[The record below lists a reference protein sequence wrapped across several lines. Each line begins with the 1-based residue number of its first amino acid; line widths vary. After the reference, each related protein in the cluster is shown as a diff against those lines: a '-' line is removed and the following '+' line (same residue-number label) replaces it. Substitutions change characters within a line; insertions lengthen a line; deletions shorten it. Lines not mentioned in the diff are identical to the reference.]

1 MGERITID
9 GDGEHPWAT
18 PTDRGYWESFARYK
32 LVEKTSS
39 EVGAGTAWPMLV
51 TWPQLMEIVYRV
63 KDAWFTAG
71 SVETSPGGDPSS
83 GLGLSMTGYDPPSQL
98 ITGDGETEF
107 YIRGYCWWGS
117 FYDLHVDDRLYF
129 GTAYGPDILP
139 KEYPF
144 PTEYLAE
151 FFPPTVHPWAS
162 ELESLY
168 RDAAS
173 NERLIWLPDSQDLD
187 SLSEETAKINGAT
200 MRTAFSHE
208 ISDSNQAYVDH
219 PAPSQLRLE
228 IYPEVAW
235 VDENESGNPF
245 DPANTLY
252 LKLRFGLLGTAGPYD
267 VVALDSM
274 PDSEFRSFTEATDL
288 VFQLANSTC
297 SAKLYFYNEYD
308 GEDAAI
314 FASASPFVVTAKSW
328 WPYATKAG
336 VDAWS
341 PTTGAPANGGPA
353 A

>member
-1 MGERITID
+1 MSAGQ
-9 GDGEHPWAT
+9 GVFT
-18 PTDRGYWESFARYK
+18 PELRFT

-39 EVGAGTAWPMLV
+39 EVGDGTAFPMLV
-51 TWPQLMEIVYRV
+51 TRDQLAEIVYRV
-63 KDAWFTAG
+63 KDAWFTSG
-71 SVETSPGGDPSS
+71 SVVTTPGGDPSS

-107 YIRGYCWWGS
+107 YIRGYCWWGR

-144 PTEYLAE
+144 PTEFLAE
-151 FFPPTVHPWAS
+151 FFPPTVEPWAS
-162 ELESLY
+162 EGENLY

-173 NERLIWLPDSQDLD
+173 NERLIWLPDRQDID
-187 SLSEETAKINGAT
+187 PLSEETAKINGAT

-208 ISDSNQAYVDH
+208 ISDSNQTYIDH

-245 DPANTLY
+245 DPLNKLY

-274 PDSEFRSFTEATDL
+274 PDSGFRSFTEATDL
-288 VFQLANSTC
+288 VFQLADSTT

-314 FASASPFVVTAKSW
+314 FASASPFVVTAKAW
-328 WPYATKAG
+328 WPYAKG
-336 VDAWS
+336 S
-341 PTTGAPANGGPA
+341 PAEAVWDTTTGAKL
-353 A
+353 